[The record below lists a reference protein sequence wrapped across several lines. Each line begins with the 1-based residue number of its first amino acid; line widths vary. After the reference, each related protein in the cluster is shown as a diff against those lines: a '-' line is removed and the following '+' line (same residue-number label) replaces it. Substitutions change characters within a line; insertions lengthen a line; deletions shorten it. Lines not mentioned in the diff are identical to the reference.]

1 MPRCNVTNIMKH
13 NLIEIKKFNYIY
25 LFIYSFFI
33 YQLAI
38 TNITNVKK
46 KYYYIQLLL
55 FHHKKINCKRE
66 ITLYIY
72 L

>member
-1 MPRCNVTNIMKH
+1 MKH
-13 NLIEIKKFNYIY
+13 NLIEIKKSNYIY

-46 KYYYIQLLL
+46 DTIIYSYYYFTTNYQL
-55 FHHKKINCKRE
+55 
-66 ITLYIY
+66 
-72 L
+72 

>member
-1 MPRCNVTNIMKH
+1 MLRYNTKNNVTNIMKH
-13 NLIEIKKFNYIY
+13 NLIEIKKSNYIY

-46 KYYYIQLLL
+46 DTIIYSYYYFTTNYQL
-55 FHHKKINCKRE
+55 
-66 ITLYIY
+66 
-72 L
+72 

>member
-46 KYYYIQLLL
+46 NTIIYSYYY
-55 FHHKKINCKRE
+55 FTTKKSIVNVK
-66 ITLYIY
+66 
-72 L
+72 